1 MRSFVTSLVLLS
13 LVPARA
19 NAQAMEEIPTPS
31 DRAHPPVAAPQSSPV
46 AAPSP
51 AANPQAEW
59 DHRFLAFEDW
69 AAYNVHTGAVVNTW
83 SRPVEGTYR
92 RPLSYGEFYDRVGR
106 GDLADRYRSR
116 RNVKIGLAVAGGVAF
131 IAGFGAIIGQFVS
144 NSSSFSSCVDGN
156 VFGRGPQT
164 SCDLNSGNEGYIAGG
179 VLVGV
184 GFIGV
189 MTGLIMPMQPA
200 QPYEAREMADQYN
213 KKLRGE
219 LGLDSAPP
227 TPAPTPAA
235 GTTLTLAPSVDA
247 KGAGLRL
254 VARF

>member
-1 MRSFVTSLVLLS
+1 
-13 LVPARA
+13 
-19 NAQAMEEIPTPS
+19 MEEFPTPS
-31 DRAHPPVAAPQSSPV
+31 DRARPPVAAPPS
-46 AAPSP
+46 AP
-51 AANPQAEW
+51 ADPQAEW
-59 DHRFLAFEDW
+59 DHRFIAFEDW

-83 SRPVEGTYR
+83 SRPVEGKYR

-106 GDLADRYRSR
+106 SDLADRYRSR

-131 IAGFGAIIGQFVS
+131 VAGFGAIIGQFLS
-144 NSSSFSSCVDGN
+144 NSNSFSSCVDGN

-164 SCDLNSGNEGYIAGG
+164 SCDLQSGNEGYIAGG

-189 MTGLIMPMQPA
+189 MTGLILPMQPA

-219 LGLDSAPP
+219 LGLDRAPP